1 MAYDNLKLEKGLY
14 TTGKSF
20 TQALEQIDPSEN
32 YAGTPLEGLDAY
44 QRQLKRFDI
53 KVSGIGSD
61 TVSKF
66 FQTSDSAALFP
77 EYVSRAVRM
86 VELRMFDGTDPA
98 DERLIHLAAV
108 KALRMLEQSRWF
120 QSGDDVT
127 AFTAGDVT
135 VQQSGQHKA
144 SALMLEDA
152 EQACRGLLRDD
163 AFAFLSV

>member
-1 MAYDNLKLEKGLY
+1 MDI
-14 TTGKSF
+14 
-20 TQALEQIDPSEN
+20 QAVTERLQLLSGETAEQLARWAPVIAS
-32 YAGTPLEGLDAY
+32 
-44 QRQLKRFDI
+44 
-53 KVSGIGSD
+53 
-61 TVSKF
+61 
-66 FQTSDSAALFP
+66 
-77 EYVSRAVRM
+77 AVRM

-152 EQACRGLLRDD
+152 EQACRGLLLDD

>member
-1 MAYDNLKLEKGLY
+1 MDI
-14 TTGKSF
+14 
-20 TQALEQIDPSEN
+20 QAVTERLQLLSGETAEQLTRWAPVIAS
-32 YAGTPLEGLDAY
+32 
-44 QRQLKRFDI
+44 
-53 KVSGIGSD
+53 
-61 TVSKF
+61 
-66 FQTSDSAALFP
+66 
-77 EYVSRAVRM
+77 AVRM
-86 VELRMFDGTDPA
+86 VELRMFDATDPA

-152 EQACRGLLRDD
+152 VQACRGLLRDD

>member
-1 MAYDNLKLEKGLY
+1 MPKLNCMDI
-14 TTGKSF
+14 
-20 TQALEQIDPSEN
+20 QAVTERLQLLSGETAEQLAQWAPVVAS
-32 YAGTPLEGLDAY
+32 
-44 QRQLKRFDI
+44 
-53 KVSGIGSD
+53 
-61 TVSKF
+61 
-66 FQTSDSAALFP
+66 
-77 EYVSRAVRM
+77 AVRM

-144 SALMLEDA
+144 SALMLE
-152 EQACRGLLRDD
+152 
-163 AFAFLSV
+163 LSLIHI